1 MRLRESLF
9 FIALIVV
16 VLLPLP
22 IFSMF
27 YNTLHSEQG
36 FSLSLYSQVF
46 DARLGQSF
54 LNSLALALLVALF
67 TTIIGTLLA
76 ILFTKTS
83 LPFSNFF
90 LSIFIT
96 PLLIPPYIL
105 AFSWFELIGRD
116 GVLGELLFGFWG
128 TAFVLFWVY
137 LPIPILLVSLFLTQ
151 IEPKLEESAL
161 LLSNWRGVLRQIT
174 IPLISPAIV
183 LSSLLVFI
191 LTFGEFS
198 VANFLRYPI
207 FPMES
212 FTQFSAFYDF
222 KMATVTAMPMLL
234 MALIIKWLIDKY
246 TFNYRFKSSQKI
258 KKIEINRYR
267 FALLFILIGLAIL
280 VTLPLALLVVHTDV
294 DNFLLAWERGFDP
307 LMRTLLYAL
316 IGATLLMVFGFW
328 VGYIIEKRYK
338 FFEGTLLFLFIT
350 PATVIGIGLTLF
362 WNNSWSNWLYGTPLI
377 ILLGYLTKYLFL
389 TSKIA
394 QIRLSQIP
402 SSMVESAQ
410 LTGATWSQIIW
421 NITLPLSRKSL
432 VLMWLIGFIFSLRET
447 TMTMLVYP
455 ASNDTLP
462 IYIFTQMA
470 NGDPKIIAAL
480 CLIMV
485 GVVLLPLGIYILW
498 RLAR

>member
-36 FSLSLYSQVF
+36 FSLSLYSQIF

-54 LNSLALALLVALF
+54 LNSLALALLVAFF
-67 TTIIGTLLA
+67 TTIVGTLLA

-267 FALLFILIGLAIL
+267 FVILFILIGLAIL
-280 VTLPLALLVVHTDV
+280 VTLPLALLVVHTDI
-294 DNFLLAWERGFDP
+294 DNFLLAWERGFD
-307 LMRTLLYAL
+307 R
-316 IGATLLMVFGFW
+316 
-328 VGYIIEKRYK
+328 
-338 FFEGTLLFLFIT
+338 
-350 PATVIGIGLTLF
+350 
-362 WNNSWSNWLYGTPLI
+362 
-377 ILLGYLTKYLFL
+377 
-389 TSKIA
+389 
-394 QIRLSQIP
+394 
-402 SSMVESAQ
+402 
-410 LTGATWSQIIW
+410 
-421 NITLPLSRKSL
+421 SR
-432 VLMWLIGFIFSLRET
+432 
-447 TMTMLVYP
+447 
-455 ASNDTLP
+455 
-462 IYIFTQMA
+462 
-470 NGDPKIIAAL
+470 
-480 CLIMV
+480 
-485 GVVLLPLGIYILW
+485 
-498 RLAR
+498 